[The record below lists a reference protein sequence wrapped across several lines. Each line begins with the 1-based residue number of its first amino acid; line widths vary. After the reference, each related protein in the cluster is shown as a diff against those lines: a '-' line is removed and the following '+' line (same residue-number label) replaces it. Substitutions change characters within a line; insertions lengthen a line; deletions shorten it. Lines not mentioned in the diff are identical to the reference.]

1 MIRLRCRSSFWQ
13 NGSDGSLSS
22 GSQFKFLTNHSGE
35 EMTTQVQKAKRFRKL
50 HVPGEPLVLF
60 NIWDPGSA
68 KAVAETGAKAL
79 ATSSWAVSEASGY
92 SDGEHTP
99 LTFAID
105 NLRRITEA
113 TELPGTV
120 DVESGYGDTPRKGG
134 ETVALAIK
142 AGAIGCNLEDSF
154 PENGSL
160 RETKHQAD
168 GIQHGRQKA
177 DEAGGAFFVN
187 ARTALFIQVSQDEHD
202 STLVRKALERAEA
215 YAGAGAD
222 GLFVPGLSDLTL
234 ITELTKA
241 SPLPVNIMV
250 SQGANLSALAKR
262 GVARISFG
270 ADPYV
275 VTISALQE
283 AARKAVGK

>member
-1 MIRLRCRSSFWQ
+1 MAVSPLFTVEI
-13 NGSDGSLSS
+13 
-22 GSQFKFLTNHSGE
+22 LTNHSGE
-35 EMTTQVQKAKRFRKL
+35 KMTTQMQKAKRFRKL
-50 HVPGEPLVLF
+50 HVVGEPLVLF

-68 KAVAETGAKAL
+68 KAVAETGALAL

-99 LTFAID
+99 LSFAMD

-113 TELPGTV
+113 TELPVTV
-120 DVESGYGDTPRKGG
+120 DLESGYGDTPRKVG

-168 GIQHGRQKA
+168 RIQHARQKA
-177 DEAGGAFFVN
+177 DEVGGAFFVN
-187 ARTALFIQVSQDEHD
+187 ARTDLFIQVSQDEHD
-202 STLVRKALERAEA
+202 SFLVRKALERAEA

-222 GLFVPGLSDLTL
+222 GLFVPGLSDLAL
-234 ITELTKA
+234 ITELAKA

-283 AARKAVGK
+283 AARKAIGK

>member
-1 MIRLRCRSSFWQ
+1 
-13 NGSDGSLSS
+13 
-22 GSQFKFLTNHSGE
+22 
-35 EMTTQVQKAKRFRKL
+35 MTTQVQKAKCFRNL
-50 HVPGEPLVLF
+50 HVSGEPLVLF

-113 TELPGTV
+113 VDLPVTV
-120 DVESGYGDTPRKGG
+120 DLESGYGDTPKKVG
-134 ETVALAIK
+134 EAVALAIK

-160 RETKHQAD
+160 RETKHQVD
-168 GIQHGRQKA
+168 RIRQARQEA
-177 DEAGGAFFVN
+177 DETNVAFFIN
-187 ARTALFIQVSQDEHD
+187 ARTDVFIQISQDKHD
-202 STLVRKALERAEA
+202 ASLVAQALQRAQA
-215 YAGAGAD
+215 YAQAGAD
-222 GLFVPGLSDLTL
+222 GLFVPGLADLAL
-234 ITELTKA
+234 IADLTKA

-250 SQGANLSALAKR
+250 SQGADITALAKR
-262 GVARISFG
+262 GVARVSFG
-270 ADPYV
+270 ADSYV
-275 VTISALQE
+275 VTMNALQE
-283 AARKAVGK
+283 AARKAIPK

>member
-1 MIRLRCRSSFWQ
+1 
-13 NGSDGSLSS
+13 
-22 GSQFKFLTNHSGE
+22 
-35 EMTTQVQKAKRFRKL
+35 MTTQMQKAKRFRKL
-50 HVPGEPLVLF
+50 HVVGEPLVLF

-68 KAVAETGAKAL
+68 KAVAETGALAL

-99 LTFAID
+99 LSFAMD

-113 TELPGTV
+113 TELPVTV
-120 DVESGYGDTPRKGG
+120 DLEGGYGDTPRKVG

-160 RETKHQAD
+160 RETKQQAD
-168 GIQHGRQKA
+168 RIQHARQKA

-187 ARTALFIQVSQDEHD
+187 ARTDLFIQVSQDEHD
-202 STLVRKALERAEA
+202 SSLVRKALERAEA

-222 GLFVPGLSDLTL
+222 GLFVPGLSDLAL

>member
-1 MIRLRCRSSFWQ
+1 
-13 NGSDGSLSS
+13 
-22 GSQFKFLTNHSGE
+22 
-35 EMTTQVQKAKRFRKL
+35 MTSQVQKAKRFRNL

-113 TELPGTV
+113 VDLPVTV
-120 DVESGYGDTPRKGG
+120 DLESGYGDTPKKVG

-160 RETKHQAD
+160 RETKHQVDRIRHA
-168 GIQHGRQKA
+168 RQEA
-177 DEAGGAFFVN
+177 DETNVAFFIN
-187 ARTALFIQVSQDEHD
+187 ARTDVFIQISQDKHD
-202 STLVRKALERAEA
+202 ASLVAQALQRAQA
-215 YAGAGAD
+215 YAEAGAD
-222 GLFVPGLSDLTL
+222 GLFVPGLADLAL
-234 ITELTKA
+234 IADLTKA

-250 SQGANLSALAKR
+250 SQGANITALAKR
-262 GVARISFG
+262 GVARVSFG
-270 ADPYV
+270 ADSYV
-275 VTISALQE
+275 VTMNALQE
-283 AARKAVGK
+283 AARKASPK

>member
-1 MIRLRCRSSFWQ
+1 MSWHAQTMAVSPLFTVEI
-13 NGSDGSLSS
+13 
-22 GSQFKFLTNHSGE
+22 LTNHSGE
-35 EMTTQVQKAKRFRKL
+35 KMTTQMQKAKRFRKL
-50 HVPGEPLVLF
+50 HVVGEPLVLF

-68 KAVAETGAKAL
+68 KAVAETGALAL

-99 LTFAID
+99 LSFAMD

-113 TELPGTV
+113 TELPVTV
-120 DVESGYGDTPRKGG
+120 DLESGYGDTPRKVG
-134 ETVALAIK
+134 ETIALAIK

-160 RETKHQAD
+160 RETKHQTD
-168 GIQHGRQKA
+168 RIQHARQKA
-177 DEAGGAFFVN
+177 DEAGEAFFIN
-187 ARTALFIQVSQDEHD
+187 ARTDLFIQVSQDEHD
-202 STLVRKALERAEA
+202 SSLVRKALERAEA

-222 GLFVPGLSDLTL
+222 GLFVPGLSDLAL

-250 SQGANLSALAKR
+250 SQGANISALAKR
-262 GVARISFG
+262 GVARISSG

-283 AARKAVGK
+283 AARKAVGR

>member
-1 MIRLRCRSSFWQ
+1 
-13 NGSDGSLSS
+13 
-22 GSQFKFLTNHSGE
+22 
-35 EMTTQVQKAKRFRKL
+35 MTSQVQKAKRFRNL

-92 SDGEHTP
+92 SDGERTP

-113 TELPGTV
+113 VDLPVTA
-120 DVESGYGDTPRKGG
+120 DLESGYGDTPKKVG
-134 ETVALAIK
+134 EAVALAIK

-160 RETKHQAD
+160 RDTKHQVDRIRHA
-168 GIQHGRQKA
+168 RQKA
-177 DEAGGAFFVN
+177 DETDVAFFIN
-187 ARTALFIQVSQDEHD
+187 ARTDVFIQISQDEHD
-202 STLVRKALERAEA
+202 ASLVAQALQRAQA
-215 YAGAGAD
+215 YAEAGAD
-222 GLFVPGLSDLTL
+222 GLFVPGLADLAL
-234 ITELTKA
+234 IADLTKA

-250 SQGANLSALAKR
+250 SQGADITALATR
-262 GVARISFG
+262 GVARVSFG
-270 ADPYV
+270 ADSYV
-275 VTISALQE
+275 VTMNALQE
-283 AARKAVGK
+283 AARKASPK

>member
-1 MIRLRCRSSFWQ
+1 MAVSPLFTVEI
-13 NGSDGSLSS
+13 
-22 GSQFKFLTNHSGE
+22 LTNHSGE
-35 EMTTQVQKAKRFRKL
+35 KMTTQMQKAKRFRKL
-50 HVPGEPLVLF
+50 HVVGEPLVLF

-68 KAVAETGAKAL
+68 KAVAETGALAL

-99 LTFAID
+99 LSFAMD

-113 TELPGTV
+113 TELPVTV
-120 DVESGYGDTPRKGG
+120 DLESGYGDTPRKVG

-168 GIQHGRQKA
+168 RIQHARQKA
-177 DEAGGAFFVN
+177 DEVGGAFFVN
-187 ARTALFIQVSQDEHD
+187 ARTDLFIQVSQDEHD
-202 STLVRKALERAEA
+202 SFLVRKALERAEA
-215 YAGAGAD
+215 YADAGAD
-222 GLFVPGLSDLTL
+222 GLFVPGLSDLAL

-283 AARKAVGK
+283 AARKAIGK

>member
-1 MIRLRCRSSFWQ
+1 MAVSPLFTVEI
-13 NGSDGSLSS
+13 
-22 GSQFKFLTNHSGE
+22 LTNHSGE
-35 EMTTQVQKAKRFRKL
+35 KMTTQMQKAKRFRKL
-50 HVPGEPLVLF
+50 HVVGEPLVLF

-68 KAVAETGAKAL
+68 KAVAETGALAL

-99 LTFAID
+99 LSFAMD
-105 NLRRITEA
+105 NLRRITEV
-113 TELPGTV
+113 TELPVTV
-120 DVESGYGDTPRKGG
+120 DLESGYGDTPRKVG

-168 GIQHGRQKA
+168 RIQHARQKA

-187 ARTALFIQVSQDEHD
+187 ARTDLFIQVSQDEHD
-202 STLVRKALERAEA
+202 SSLVRKALERAEA

-222 GLFVPGLSDLTL
+222 GLFVPGLSDLAL
-234 ITELTKA
+234 IAELTKA

>member
-1 MIRLRCRSSFWQ
+1 
-13 NGSDGSLSS
+13 
-22 GSQFKFLTNHSGE
+22 
-35 EMTTQVQKAKRFRKL
+35 MTTQMQKAKRFRKL
-50 HVPGEPLVLF
+50 HVAGEPLVLF

-68 KAVAETGAKAL
+68 KAVAETGAQAL

-99 LTFAID
+99 LSFAMD

-113 TELPGTV
+113 TELPVTV
-120 DVESGYGDTPRKGG
+120 DLESGYGDTPRKVG

-168 GIQHGRQKA
+168 RIQHARQKA

-187 ARTALFIQVSQDEHD
+187 ARTDLFIQVSQDEHD
-202 STLVRKALERAEA
+202 SSLVRKALERAEA

-222 GLFVPGLSDLTL
+222 GLFVPGLSDLAL